1 MKAFLGIGLL
11 GSNFVRAMA
20 AKGEQVQVW
29 NRTAS
34 KAKAV
39 EGVHVKA
46 FENVADAVRGAGQ
59 IHLALKDDA
68 SVNEVLAA
76 ARDGL
81 APGAT
86 IIDHTSTSVKGAIER
101 TKSWNSLKFTYLHAP
116 VFMGPQNALD
126 STGVMMV
133 SGDQQIIAR
142 LEGELAKM
150 TGRVMNFGSQEGKA
164 AGMKLIGNLFL
175 MSVTGGLSDS
185 LALAKAVGVTT
196 DDMLSL
202 FNVWNPG
209 ASVTARIKR
218 MTTGDY
224 TKPSWEL
231 DMARKDAR
239 LMVEGAV
246 GGGEELVV
254 IPAVASLMD
263 RWIAQGHGGSDW
275 TVIAHDNIPGV

>member
-20 AKGEQVQVW
+20 AKGEKVQVW

-39 EGVHVKA
+39 EGANVKA
-46 FENVADAVRGAGQ
+46 FENVADAVRGADQ
-59 IHLALKDDA
+59 IHLTLKDDA

-81 APGAT
+81 QPGAT

-185 LALAKAVGVTT
+185 LALAKAAGVST

-209 ASVTARIKR
+209 ASVRA
-218 MTTGDY
+218 MAEATG
-224 TKPSWEL
+224 P
-231 DMARKDAR
+231 
-239 LMVEGAV
+239 
-246 GGGEELVV
+246 
-254 IPAVASLMD
+254 
-263 RWIAQGHGGSDW
+263 
-275 TVIAHDNIPGV
+275 